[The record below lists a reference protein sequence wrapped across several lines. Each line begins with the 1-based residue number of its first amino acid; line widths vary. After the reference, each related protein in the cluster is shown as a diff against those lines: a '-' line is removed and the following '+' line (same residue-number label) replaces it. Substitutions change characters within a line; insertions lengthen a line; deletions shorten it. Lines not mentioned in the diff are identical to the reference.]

1 MKLDR
6 LRTELEKAKQRAA
19 EWQARVKDIENRV
32 TEQENTEI
40 IQAVRSI
47 SASPEEL
54 KKILGMIR
62 SMNRLPGDEE
72 NVKEETERNEGQ

>member
-62 SMNRLPGDEE
+62 SMKRLPGDEE